1 MARAADAVERTER
14 RETKKRGKEAEGGPV
29 VIRQRRKER
38 KAGGKSRRE
47 KGWQTKTHRKGGGAS
62 FSYVLLSSLTSA
74 DGPTLRKIYT
84 YDTKR
89 RHLV

>member
-1 MARAADAVERTER
+1 MQWNGLRGEKQKKGERGRGRCGVDSSVTAREES
-14 RETKKRGKEAEGGPV
+14 
-29 VIRQRRKER
+29 
-38 KAGGKSRRE
+38 GGKSGRE